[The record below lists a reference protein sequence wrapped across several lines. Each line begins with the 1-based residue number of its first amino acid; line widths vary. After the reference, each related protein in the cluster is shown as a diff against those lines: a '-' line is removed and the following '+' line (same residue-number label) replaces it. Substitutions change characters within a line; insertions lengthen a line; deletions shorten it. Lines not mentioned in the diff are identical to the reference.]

1 MKNTLFLLVLDGIA
15 VGVQSSTLLH
25 ILPSNKFN
33 IINSLALFGWA
44 LGTLA
49 SGYISARLTDL
60 INYKSCGMIQIVIFL
75 CACSSSF
82 IAYEFKVMG
91 LSFFAIFLWGFF
103 TFSVEGFMTV
113 ILCKVY
119 KSIVEGYI
127 INRQVR
133 CLSETLYST
142 LNSMT
147 NNKIPVSLLMV
158 GISIFSIPAL
168 IWLIFWKVDEESSDL
183 MSESD

>member
-75 CACSSSF
+75 CACISSF

-147 NNKIPVSLLMV
+147 TNKIPVSLLMV